1 MEKNKTKT
9 PKPRAAK
16 QGSKTK
22 KIVISVV
29 AAVLVVAIGCS
40 LWYYYGHRNTDPVNV
55 YDFMNI
61 GMTDYWG
68 DSKESYGPV
77 TTDRIQTVNLS
88 TTQTVTE
95 VFVQQGDTVKK
106 GDPLLAFDTTLTDL
120 ALEKKRL
127 EVEKMKIQL
136 ENAQDELTR
145 IKNLKPMVI
154 NPKPDPKPTPTT
166 NPGTKLNGEYDIISK
181 KTSDGSSQQKALVIW
196 LSQDTQIDDD
206 LLELL
211 RAYAEKLQNKTP
223 ITPTEPT
230 EPSEPSAPTEPSATT
245 EPTETTPPTET
256 TAPTEPSNTT
266 EPTETTAPSET
277 EETSAAVQTIQTK
290 NETGTSGSVREFYIV
305 LKVTS
310 GDTSYGDRVI
320 WQGMKVAKND
330 NGSFSFSLFDAFGV
344 ADPVVKPTTPSDND
358 NDNSGIDYG
367 SGYTASEIA
376 SMRNEQEKTI
386 KDLKFSIKM
395 AESEYKIMQTE
406 TADGKVYAQFDGTVV
421 SLLTEQE
428 AKDQNAPMIKVS
440 DGGGFY
446 VTASVGEFDRDTL
459 QIGQEVTV
467 TDWNSGM
474 TYTGTI
480 QKIGDYPTDNSYFSS
495 SENPDVSYYP
505 MTVYVDGSADLQPGF
520 YVNVQYSADT
530 ESQGIYLQNPF
541 LRTENGKSY
550 VYVRG
555 EDGKL
560 ERRDVVTGK
569 TVWGSYVEIRSGLSV
584 DDKIAFPYGKNVKEG
599 AETVDG
605 DLSDLYNY

>member
-9 PKPRAAK
+9 PKPKAAK
-16 QGSKTK
+16 PKSKTK

-29 AAVLVVAIGCS
+29 AALLVVAIGCS
-40 LWYYYGHRNTDPVNV
+40 LWYYYGHRNTDPVSV

-95 VFVQQGDTVKK
+95 VFVQQGDQVKK

-127 EVEKMKIQL
+127 EVEKLKLQL

-154 NPKPDPKPTPTT
+154 NPKPTPKPTPTT
-166 NPGTKLNGEYDIISK
+166 NPGTPITGKFMVVSG
-181 KTSDGSSQQKALVIW
+181 KTSDGSTQQKALVVW
-196 LSQDTQIDDD
+196 LAQNTQIDNA
-206 LLELL
+206 LLEQL
-211 RAYAEKLQNKTP
+211 RAEAGNRQQQTP
-223 ITPTEPT
+223 APTEPKPSETTESETTASTEPTTEPTTEPSTEPTTEPTTEPSTEPT
-230 EPSEPSAPTEPSATT
+230 EPATL
-245 EPTETTPPTET
+245 
-256 TAPTEPSNTT
+256 
-266 EPTETTAPSET
+266 PSE
-277 EETSAAVQTIQTK
+277 
-290 NETGTSGSVREFYIV
+290 FYVV

-310 GDTSYGDRVI
+310 RDTSYGDKI
-320 WQGMKVAKND
+320 TWQGVKVTRDD
-330 NGSFSFSLFDAFGV
+330 NGGFSLQLFDASGV
-344 ADPVVKPTTPSDND
+344 TDPVVQPVTPTEPEDD
-358 NDNSGIDYG
+358 GIDYG
-367 SGYTASEIA
+367 SGYTDSEIA
-376 SMRNEQEKTI
+376 SMRNDQEKTI

-428 AKDQNAPMIKVS
+428 AKDQNAPMMKIS

-446 VTASVGEFDRDTL
+446 VTASIGEFDKDTV

-480 QKIGDYPTDNSYFSS
+480 QKIGDYPTDNSYFSG

-520 YVNVQYSADT
+520 YVNVQYAADT

-560 ERRDVVTGK
+560 ERRDVITGK
-569 TVWGSYVEIRSGLSV
+569 TVWGSYVEIRSGLSA

-605 DLSDLYNY
+605 DLSELYNY

>member
-1 MEKNKTKT
+1 MEKNKTKI
-9 PKPRAAK
+9 RAAK
-16 QGSKTK
+16 PKAKTK

-29 AAVLVVAIGCS
+29 AAVLVVALGCS
-40 LWYYYGHRNTDPVNV
+40 LWYYYGHRNTDPVSV
-55 YDFMNI
+55 YDFMNV

-95 VFVQQGDTVKK
+95 VFVQQGDHVKK

-127 EVEKMKIQL
+127 EVEKLKIQL
-136 ENAQDELTR
+136 ENAQTELTR

-154 NPKPDPKPTPTT
+154 NPKPTPKPTPTT
-166 NPGTKLNGEYDIISK
+166 NPGTPLQGKYDIISK
-181 KTSDGSSQQKALVIW
+181 KTSDGSTQQKALVVW
-196 LSQDTQIDDD
+196 VSENTQMDND
-206 LLELL
+206 LWELL

-223 ITPTEPT
+223 ASTEP
-230 EPSEPSAPTEPSATT
+230 
-245 EPTETTPPTET
+245 
-256 TAPTEPSNTT
+256 TT
-266 EPTETTAPSET
+266 EPTETTAPTET
-277 EETSAAVQTIQTK
+277 DPTGTTEPTTEPTETDPATEPTTEPTTAPTEPQAAVK
-290 NETGTSGSVREFYIV
+290 EFYIV
-305 LKVTS
+305 LKVTD
-310 GDTSYGDRVI
+310 GDTSFGDTET
-320 WQGMKVAKND
+320 WQGMKVTKLD
-330 NGSFSFSLFDAFGV
+330 NGSFSFSLFDATGV
-344 ADPVVKPTTPSDND
+344 KDPVTKPSTPSDD
-358 NDNSGIDYG
+358 DDNSGIDYN

-386 KDLKFSIKM
+386 KELKFNIKM

-406 TADGKVYAQFDGTVV
+406 TADGKIYAEFDGTVV

-428 AKDQNAPMIKVS
+428 AKDQNAPMMKVS

-446 VTASVGEFDRDTL
+446 VTASIGEFDRDTV

-467 TDWNSGM
+467 SDWNTGM
-474 TYTGTI
+474 TYTGVV
-480 QKIGDYPTDNSYFSS
+480 QKIGDYPTNDSYFNGSD
-495 SENPDVSYYP
+495 NPDVSFYP

-520 YVNVQYSADT
+520 YVSVQYSADT
-530 ESQGIYLQNPF
+530 ESQGIYLENPF
-541 LRTENGKSY
+541 VRTENGKSY
-550 VYVRG
+550 VYVHG
-555 EDGKL
+555 ADGKL

-599 AETVDG
+599 AETVEG